1 MNMSKSVQLIFL
13 IIFSLLATSCVEEYE
28 FQSEVEN
35 FESIL
40 VVEATITNQDK
51 FQEIKLS
58 RSYNLDTIAPFPERN
73 AVVKVI
79 SDAQGTISFSEASE
93 GLYISNTPFTAQPN
107 TTYVLDIQTNDGRS
121 YTSSTEQLTTSTQID
136 NLYAER
142 GFTDDNQ
149 EGMFI
154 YVDSHDPS
162 SSSNYYRYEYEET
175 FKVVAPKYSP
185 FEIVF
190 EPGSFFDY
198 TIELRPEQQETCYR
212 TQLSSSII
220 LANTTSLG
228 EDKVEKFPSRFINRN
243 EYIISHR
250 YSILL
255 RQYVISREAYVFYD
269 VLKRTT
275 EQDGSLLTDTQPGF
289 IEGNVFSTVNSNEK
303 VLGYFQVSSVD
314 EKRIFFDYEDY
325 FPGEDLPPYIVGCG
339 LLSPALAGNA
349 LGNDIPSHPL
359 YDHIQEGYQF
369 FHTNDGTID
378 VFPSEGPEI
387 LVNPECGDCTELGQN
402 TPPVFWED

>member
-1 MNMSKSVQLIFL
+1 M
-13 IIFSLLATSCVEEYE
+13 
-28 FQSEVEN
+28 
-35 FESIL
+35 
-40 VVEATITNQDK
+40 
-51 FQEIKLS
+51 
-58 RSYNLDTIAPFPERN
+58 DTIAPFPERN

-79 SDAQGTISFSEASE
+79 SDSQGTISFSETTE
-93 GLYISNTPFTAQPN
+93 GTYVSTTPFTAQPN
-107 TTYVLDIQTNDGRS
+107 TTYVLDIQTSDGRS
-121 YTSSTEQLTTSTQID
+121 YSSSTEQLTTPTQID

-162 SSSNYYRYEYEET
+162 NSSNYYRYEYEET

-185 FEIVF
+185 YEIVF

-220 LANTTSLG
+220 IANTTSLE
-228 EDKVEKFPSRFINRN
+228 EDKVVKFPSRFINRN

-255 RQYVISREAYVFYD
+255 RQFVISREAYTFYD

-303 VLGYFQVSSVD
+303 VLGYFQVSAVD

-339 LLSPALAGNA
+339 FLSPALAGSA
-349 LGNDIPSHPL
+349 LGTDIPSHPL
-359 YDHIQEGYQF
+359 YDHIQEGFHF

-402 TPPVFWED
+402 TPPAFWED